1 MSTMNPPMTD
11 AGIRETDLAM
21 DMSAAFDAVYDAE
34 FANVYRFATNRLG
47 KEDGEDVTADVF
59 HAAALA
65 FADGHGE
72 RVTGAWLM
80 TVTRNKVIDQWR
92 RQERRRARAHLI
104 WTREADA
111 IDAFP
116 DYWSRSATR
125 RSVLDALDRLPQR
138 ARVLLIA
145 RYVDEMSVP
154 DIAHEMGASIRS
166 VESALARARR
176 AFRAAY
182 DRLEDQP

>member
-1 MSTMNPPMTD
+1 MPTMNPSMKD
-11 AGIRETDLAM
+11 VGMREADSAM
-21 DMSAAFDAVYDAE
+21 DTTATFDAIYDAE
-34 FANVYRFATNRLG
+34 FTNVYRFATNRLG
-47 KEDGEDVTADVF
+47 RDDGEEVTADVF

-72 RVTGAWLM
+72 RVTGAWL
-80 TVTRNKVIDQWR
+80 TAVARNKVIDRWR
-92 RQERRRARAHLI
+92 RHERRRARAHLV

-111 IDAFP
+111 IDAST
-116 DYWSRSATR
+116 DHWSRSVTR
-125 RSVLDALDRLPQR
+125 RSVLDALDELPEH
-138 ARVLLIA
+138 ARCLLIF

-154 DIAHEMGASIRS
+154 DIAEATGASIRS